1 MMADV
6 FARPL
11 PRLQGYTAEFY
22 AWTKQRELRFQRCTG
37 CGRWRHVPRSVCA
50 GCGSTAW
57 EWARSAGKGC
67 VYTFSIT
74 HRPMH
79 PAFLATP
86 YATVVVELDE
96 GPRVMTWLR
105 DVPPEDV
112 RIGLRV
118 EVVFEDVSDDV
129 TLPMF
134 RPSR

>member
-1 MMADV
+1 
-6 FARPL
+6 
-11 PRLQGYTAEFY
+11 
-22 AWTKQRELRFQRCTG
+22 
-37 CGRWRHVPRSVCA
+37 
-50 GCGSTAW
+50 
-57 EWARSAGKGC
+57 